1 MLALGVTFD
10 VPVGKT
16 VAIVGP
22 SGSGKSTIAALL
34 LRLYQPSAGAIEID
48 DTPIEKYVDC
58 YFEFLGSG
66 NPWLIITAFMACLVC
81 FIYRSSHL

>member
-1 MLALGVTFD
+1 MFALGVTFD

-48 DTPIEKYVDC
+48 DTPIEKYAYYC
-58 YFEFLGSG
+58 FELLDPGDL
-66 NPWLIITAFMACLVC
+66 WLIITTL
-81 FIYRSSHL
+81 

>member
-1 MLALGVTFD
+1 MIALGVTFD

-34 LRLYQPSAGAIEID
+34 LRLYQPSAGSIEID
-48 DTPIEKYVDC
+48 ETPIDKYAHCLELLVHDD
-58 YFEFLGSG
+58 L
-66 NPWLIITAFMACLVC
+66 WLIITFM
-81 FIYRSSHL
+81 